1 MNSQRGLSKSIY
13 FWFFL
18 LIASAVLLQSF
29 QGTQA
34 NSAAVAVTYSQ
45 GALHVVIPYA
55 AGHAGP
61 GTLAVEVLDPEDR
74 VVGRTERAA
83 IANDGTGEWRA
94 DIQLPN
100 ALTVDDIVWQRVR
113 YRFSNGNAKEAS
125 IEGTE
130 SISEIL
136 RRPAVHIVGQ
146 QSYLAGGAVQL
157 VEVDPV
163 RVEAAERVLH
173 RLHHVTPRR
182 TGAPVG
188 AVLAAH
194 VRAELGRQ

>member
-1 MNSQRGLSKSIY
+1 MNNQRGLSKSTY

-34 NSAAVAVTYSQ
+34 NSAAMTATYSQ
-45 GALHVVIPYA
+45 GALHVAIPYA
-55 AGHAGP
+55 AGHAGA

-83 IANDGTGEWRA
+83 IANGAKGTWRT

-100 ALTVDDIVWQRVR
+100 ALTLDDIVWQRVR
-113 YRFSNGNAKEAS
+113 YRFSYGEAQEAA
-125 IEGTE
+125 IEGTD

-136 RRPAVHIVGQ
+136 RRPAVHRSEERRVGEECR
-146 QSYLAGGAVQL
+146 SRGA
-157 VEVDPV
+157 
-163 RVEAAERVLH
+163 AY
-173 RLHHVTPRR
+173 
-182 TGAPVG
+182 
-188 AVLAAH
+188 
-194 VRAELGRQ
+194 

>member
-1 MNSQRGLSKSIY
+1 MTSQRGLSKSTY

-34 NSAAVAVTYSQ
+34 NTTAVTATYSQ
-45 GALHVVIPYA
+45 GTLHVAIPYA
-55 AGHAGP
+55 AEHAGP

-74 VVGRTERAA
+74 VAGRTERAA
-83 IANDGTGEWRA
+83 SANDGTGTWRT

-100 ALTVDDIVWQRVR
+100 ALTLDDIVWQRVR
-113 YRFSNGNAKEAS
+113 YRFSYGEAKDAA

-136 RRPAVHIVGQ
+136 RRPAVHIDRK
-146 QSYLAGGAVQL
+146 ST
-157 VEVDPV
+157 
-163 RVEAAERVLH
+163 
-173 RLHHVTPRR
+173 RLNSIH
-182 TGAPVG
+182 
-188 AVLAAH
+188 
-194 VRAELGRQ
+194 